1 MAYKRAVVAVDVVS
15 DAAETVL
22 ERARQV
28 CGDAAVT
35 VVHVVDEGY
44 LHFGDDVAVPGV
56 AELHERVMRESEQRL
71 DGICAPVGLT
81 HRVLLE
87 GHAASEIR
95 RYAGDAGADLVVM
108 GAHGRHG
115 WRLLLGS
122 TANAVLHGT
131 VCDVLC
137 VHIPEEPAP
146 FREVLVAV
154 DSTEE
159 ADAVLGRAVEV
170 AGLTG
175 ARVSVLSVIRP
186 LEHAYAGVDIAAYG
200 DSAVRF
206 AHEAE
211 QQVHGQVDA
220 LAGRFGVGGERLVR
234 RGHPA
239 EQIHAAADELGADLV
254 VVGTHGRHGF
264 ALLLGSTA
272 NAVLHGAKT
281 DILAV
286 RVGEG
291 MNA

>member
-1 MAYKRAVVAVDVVS
+1 MSYKRAIVAVDVVS
-15 DAAETVL
+15 DAAEIVL
-22 ERARQV
+22 ARARQV
-28 CGDAAVT
+28 CTGAEVT
-35 VVHVVDEGY
+35 AVHVVDEGY
-44 LHFGDDVAVPGV
+44 LYFSDEVAVPGV
-56 AELHERVMRESEQRL
+56 ADLHHKVMQESAQRL
-71 DGICAPVGLT
+71 EAASEAAGFE
-81 HRVLLE
+81 HRMLLE
-87 GHAASEIR
+87 GHAANEIH
-95 RYAGDAGADLVVM
+95 RYAEDQDADLVVM

-137 VHIPEEPAP
+137 VHVPEDVEP

-154 DSTEE
+154 DSSVE
-159 ADAVLGRAVEV
+159 AVAVIERALEV
-170 AGLTG
+170 AEPTG
-175 ARVSVLSVIRP
+175 ARVSLISVIRP

-211 QQVHGQVDA
+211 EQVVAQVDA
-220 LAGRFGVGGERLVR
+220 LADSFGIKGERLVR

-239 EQIHAAADELGADLV
+239 EEIHAAAEELSADLV

-264 ALLLGSTA
+264 SLLLGSTA
-272 NAVLHGAKT
+272 NAVLHGAKC

-286 RVGEG
+286 RVGR
-291 MNA
+291 

>member
-1 MAYKRAVVAVDVVS
+1 MSYKRAIVAVDVVS

-22 ERARQV
+22 ARAQQV
-28 CGDAAVT
+28 CTGAEVT
-35 VVHVVDEGY
+35 AVHVVDEGY
-44 LHFGDDVAVPGV
+44 LYFSDEVAIPGV
-56 AELHERVMRESEQRL
+56 ADLHHQVMRESAQRL
-71 DGICAPVGLT
+71 EAASEAAGFE
-81 HRVLLE
+81 HRMLLE
-87 GHAASEIR
+87 GHAANELR
-95 RYAGDAGADLVVM
+95 RYAEDQDADLVVM

-137 VHIPEEPAP
+137 VHVPEDVEP

-154 DSTEE
+154 DSSVE
-159 ADAVLGRAVEV
+159 AVAILERALEV
-170 AGLTG
+170 AEPTG
-175 ARVSVLSVIRP
+175 ARISLISVIRP
-186 LEHAYAGVDIAAYG
+186 LEHSYAGVDIAAYG

-211 QQVHGQVDA
+211 EQVAAQVDG
-220 LAGRFGVGGERLVR
+220 LAESFGIKGERLVR

-239 EQIHAAADELGADLV
+239 EDIHAAAEELSADLV

-264 ALLLGSTA
+264 SLLLGSTA
-272 NAVLHGAKT
+272 NAVLHGAKC

-286 RVGEG
+286 RVGR
-291 MNA
+291 

>member
-1 MAYKRAVVAVDVVS
+1 MSYERAIVAVDVVS
-15 DAAETVL
+15 DAAETVMQ
-22 ERARQV
+22 RARQV
-28 CGDAAVT
+28 CAGARAT
-35 VVHVVDEGY
+35 AVHVVDESY
-44 LHFGDDVAVPGV
+44 LYFGDEVAIPGI
-56 AELHERVMRESEQRL
+56 ADLHDKVVRESEQRL
-71 DGICAPVGLT
+71 EAVCAPAGFDD
-81 HRVLLE
+81 RVLLE
-87 GHAASEIR
+87 GHAANEIH
-95 RYAGDAGADLVVM
+95 RYAEDQGADLVVM

-131 VCDVLC
+131 TCDVLC
-137 VHIPEEPAP
+137 VHIPEEAVP

-159 ADAVLGRAVEV
+159 AGAVLGRAVEV
-170 AGLTG
+170 AAISG

-186 LEHAYAGVDIAAYG
+186 LEHAYAGVDMASYG

-211 QQVHGQVDA
+211 QQVLGQLDA
-220 LAGRFGVGGERLVR
+220 LADDFGVTGERLVR

-239 EQIHAAADELGADLV
+239 EEIHAAADELSADLV

-286 RVGEG
+286 RVGR
-291 MNA
+291 

>member
-1 MAYKRAVVAVDVVS
+1 MSYQRAIVAVDVVS
-15 DAAETVL
+15 DAAETVMQ
-22 ERARQV
+22 RARQI
-28 CGDAAVT
+28 CAGARVT
-35 VVHVVDEGY
+35 AVHVVDESY
-44 LHFGDDVAVPGV
+44 LYFGDEVAIPGI
-56 AELHERVMRESEQRL
+56 ADLHDKVVRESEQRL
-71 DGICAPVGLT
+71 EAVCAPAGFDD
-81 HRVLLE
+81 RVLLE
-87 GHAASEIR
+87 GHAANEIH
-95 RYAGDAGADLVVM
+95 RYAEDQGADLVVM

-131 VCDVLC
+131 TCDVLC
-137 VHIPEEPAP
+137 VHIPEEAVP

-159 ADAVLGRAVEV
+159 AGAVLGRAVEV
-170 AGLTG
+170 AAISG

-186 LEHAYAGVDIAAYG
+186 LEHAYAGVDMASYG

-211 QQVHGQVDA
+211 QQVLGQLDA
-220 LAGRFGVGGERLVR
+220 LADDFGVRGERLVR

-239 EQIHAAADELGADLV
+239 EEIHAAADELSADLV

-286 RVGEG
+286 RVGG
-291 MNA
+291 

>member
-1 MAYKRAVVAVDVVS
+1 MAYKRAIVAVDVVS
-15 DAAETVL
+15 EAAETVM

-28 CGDAAVT
+28 CAEAEVT
-35 VVHVVDEGY
+35 AVHVVDEGY
-44 LHFGDDVAVPGV
+44 LHFGEEVAVPGI
-56 AELHERVMRESEQRL
+56 ADLHDKVMRESAQRL
-71 DGICAPVGLT
+71 EAVCGPAGFD

-87 GHAASEIR
+87 GHAATEIH
-95 RYAGDAGADLVVM
+95 RYAEDRDADLVVM

-137 VHIPEEPAP
+137 VHIPEEAVP

-159 ADAVLGRAVEV
+159 GQEVLGRAVEV
-170 AGLTG
+170 AAPSG
-175 ARVSVLSVIRP
+175 ARVSVISVIRP
-186 LEHAYAGVDIAAYG
+186 LEHSYAGVDIAAYG

-211 QQVHGQVDA
+211 QQVLDQVDA
-220 LAGRFGVGGERLVR
+220 LADRFGVTGERLVR

-239 EQIHAAADELGADLV
+239 EEIHAAADELSADLV

-272 NAVLHGAKT
+272 NAVLHGAKS

-286 RVGEG
+286 RVGR
-291 MNA
+291 